1 MNSAANFGERLK
13 QLRTDKN
20 LTQPQLSAAIGI
32 EQSYLSKLENDKS
45 QPSSDMF
52 SAVVKAL
59 ELAPADFLGGID
71 RKALQ
76 SSLRHIPEVSQFLE
90 GGVARRVH
98 DARKWLIGAA
108 SACALGFALMLAAND
123 GIFSSNDQYKYVSK
137 GVILKNESDN
147 VFDQFKEILALK
159 LAANTISREEHAKL
173 LAEFEAARVRL
184 LTVELWGDR
193 GSVFFE
199 DAENGRRKFELAGV
213 RRTNSPLNKVLQYLG
228 GLSAFCGV
236 LAFFLEWRMR
246 RTSTVIANELK

>member
-1 MNSAANFGERLK
+1 MNLATNFGERLK

-20 LTQPQLSAAIGI
+20 LTQPQLSAAICI
-32 EQSYLSKLENDKS
+32 EQSYLSKLENGKS
-45 QPSSDMF
+45 QPSADMF

-59 ELAPADFLGGID
+59 ELAPAEFLGGID

-90 GGVARRVH
+90 GSVTRRVH
-98 DARKWLIGAA
+98 DARKWLFGAA

-123 GIFSSNDQYKYVSK
+123 GIFSPNNQYKYVSK

-159 LAANTISREEHAKL
+159 LAANTITREEHARL
-173 LAEFEAARVRL
+173 MAEFETARVRL
-184 LTVELWGDR
+184 LTVELRGDR

-199 DAENGRRKFELAGV
+199 DAGNGRRKFELAGV
-213 RRTNSPLNKVLQYLG
+213 RHVRSPVNKVLQYLG

-236 LAFFLEWRMR
+236 LAFLLEWRMR
-246 RTSTVIANELK
+246 RTSAVIANELK